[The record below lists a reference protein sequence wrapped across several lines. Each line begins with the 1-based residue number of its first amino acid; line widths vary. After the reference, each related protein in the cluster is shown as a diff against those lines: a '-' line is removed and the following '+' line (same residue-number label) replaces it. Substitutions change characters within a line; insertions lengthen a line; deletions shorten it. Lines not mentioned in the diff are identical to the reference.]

1 VPAKYLLGHG
11 ALLQLASQEEDTA
24 LFRWSQGIDAADIQT
39 SVLAIAIAR
48 ANVERSRQGKDRAL
62 WLEALEQ
69 LENDM
74 TVHAGPPLVIDLEV
88 AKEWVGLRYA
98 ELQSLDSRGVP
109 KNTSQD
115 VRLVMA
121 TALAHELILVDDI
134 QEPYHAQLQQWGGKV
149 LVPS

>member
-24 LFRWSQGIDAADIQT
+24 LFRWSQGIDAGDIQT

-48 ANVERSRQGKDRAL
+48 ANVEHSRQGKDREL
-62 WLEALEQ
+62 WLEGLEQ

-74 TVHAGPPLVIDLEV
+74 TVHAGPPLVIDLEI

-98 ELQSLDSRGVP
+98 DLQSLDPHGAS
-109 KNTSQD
+109 KKTSQD
-115 VRLVMA
+115 VRLVIA
-121 TALAHELILVDDI
+121 TALAHALVLVDDI
-134 QEPYHAQLQQWGGKV
+134 HEPYHRQLQQWGGEV
-149 LVPS
+149 LVPE